1 MYRPNEFGGHD
12 RQRTEHIWRSGM
24 MVGMAFP
31 ELASDLKAVADR
43 LAAVAA
49 DGDDPVISGPVKA
62 RADACSKVERAWSGS
77 WLGYHS
83 RVYYADFAPPPPGTR
98 FDPEWGFMPTF
109 SNSTRGDW
117 REYRYEDV
125 IDAIE
130 EIAGNPD
137 FSAAQDYEKRARD
150 ALEDG
155 KASVASILTTA
166 LSIRDDP
173 LVREALDEA
182 KSMEP
187 FTQSGVVQMQM
198 PRGTLMSRDSAATSG
213 GLAAPAHIAYRA
225 GIVQMTDPGRRC
237 GDLGKLAHR
246 MAHHLGR
253 MSGTDIRPAESGN
266 RVFVGHGR
274 SPAWREL
281 KDFLQDRLHLDWEEF
296 NRVPTAGVWTG
307 DRLSSMLDNAS
318 IAFLVCTAE
327 DEHADN
333 TQHARENV
341 IHEAGL
347 FQGRLGFERAI
358 ILLEEGCAEFSNIHG
373 LGQIRFPKGNISAK
387 FEEIRNVL
395 EREGIIPPGSLSRQW
410 TRRLLATWAS

>member
-1 MYRPNEFGGHD
+1 MGGVII
-12 RQRTEHIWRSGM
+12 R
-24 MVGMAFP
+24 
-31 ELASDLKAVADR
+31 ELASDLKDVADR
-43 LAAVAA
+43 LALVAA
-49 DGDDPVISGPVKA
+49 DGDDPLITGPAKA
-62 RADACSKVERAWSGS
+62 GADACSRAERAWSGS

-83 RVYYADFAPPPPGTR
+83 RVYYADFVSPPPGVR
-98 FDPEWGFMPTF
+98 FDSESGGMHAFG
-109 SNSTRGDW
+109 NSTRGDW

-130 EIAGNPD
+130 KIAGNPD
-137 FSAAQDYEKRARD
+137 LSAAQDYEKRARA

-155 KASVASILTTA
+155 KASVVSILTTV

-187 FTQSGVVQMQM
+187 FTQFGVVRMQM
-198 PRGTLMSRDSAATSG
+198 PRGALMSRDPAAMNEG
-213 GLAAPAHIAYRA
+213 FVAPAHIAYRA

-246 MAHHLGR
+246 VADHLGR
-253 MSGTDIRPAESGN
+253 ISRTGSLSAKSGN
-266 RVFVGHGR
+266 RVFIGHGR
-274 SPAWREL
+274 SPMWREV

-296 NRVPTAGVWTG
+296 NRVPAAGVWTG

-318 IAFLVCTAE
+318 MAFLICTAE
-327 DEHADN
+327 DEHADS

-347 FQGRLGFERAI
+347 CQARLGFERAI
-358 ILLEEGCAEFSNIHG
+358 ILLEDGCAEFSNIHG

-395 EREGIIPPGSLSRQW
+395 EREGIIPSASSG
-410 TRRLLATWAS
+410 RLRIGGL

>member
-1 MYRPNEFGGHD
+1 MMGGMTL
-12 RQRTEHIWRSGM
+12 R
-24 MVGMAFP
+24 
-31 ELASDLKAVADR
+31 ELASDLKNVAAR

-49 DGDDPVISGPVKA
+49 EGDDPVISGPVEA
-62 RADACSKVERAWSGS
+62 GADACSKVERAWSRS

-83 RVYYADFAPPPPGTR
+83 RVYYADFAPPPPGAR
-98 FDPEWGFMPTF
+98 FDPEWGVMSAF

-130 EIAGNPD
+130 KIAGNPD
-137 FSAAQDYEKRARD
+137 LSAAQDYEKRAHD
-150 ALEDG
+150 AFEDG

-166 LSIRDDP
+166 LSIHDDP

-187 FTQSGVVQMQM
+187 FTQDRVARMLM
-198 PRGTLMSRDSAATSG
+198 PSTLVSYDSAAMSEGPVT
-213 GLAAPAHIAYRA
+213 PAHIAYRA

-237 GDLGKLAHR
+237 ANLGKLAHR
-246 MAHHLGR
+246 MADHLVR
-253 MSGTDIRPAESGN
+253 MSETDIRPPKSGN
-266 RVFVGHGR
+266 PVFIGHGR
-274 SPAWREL
+274 SPAWRDL
-281 KDFLQDRLHLDWEEF
+281 KDFLQDRLRLDWEEF
-296 NRVPTAGVWTG
+296 NRVPVAGVWTG
-307 DRLSSMLDNAS
+307 NRLSSMLDNAS
-318 IAFLVCTAE
+318 MAFLVCTAE
-327 DEHADN
+327 DEHADT

-373 LGQIRFPKGNISAK
+373 LGQIRFPKDNISAK
-387 FEEIRNVL
+387 FEEIRAVL
-395 EREGIIPPGSLSRQW
+395 EREGIIPPASLSRQW
-410 TRRLLATWAS
+410 TRQLLTT